1 MGPYGLPGDPGPQG
15 EPGRPGRDGSKGE
28 PGDDGRPGL
37 VGPPGPEG
45 PAGKAG
51 IDGVR
56 GLPGPVGEP
65 GLPGQP
71 GAIGEPGPIGP
82 EGLKGS
88 KGNPGQKGEK
98 GHFGILGI
106 MGDRGPAGE
115 KGQRGPLGV
124 PGPPGH
130 QGDPGRSGPQGMI
143 GPKGATGPTGPK
155 GQPGKAGPPGPP
167 GPPGDPVPVLPQQ
180 AVKAGRKRRQAGAFD
195 PDYLDYN
202 ADFQPAHMGMDAD
215 GMDYPNGSELGE
227 IFAALESLK
236 QELQMMKEPMGTA
249 DNPARSCRDLWLCH
263 PDYQDGTYYI
273 DPNGGCAKDAI
284 EVYCNMKEKGSTC
297 VNPSQNSAKQNRW
310 IKETPGSWFSE
321 YSKGFQIDYNV
332 TDPQFKFLR
341 LLSSRATQQFVYE
354 CSSSVGWFDDVSGNY
369 DKSVHLKAHN
379 DDIIGYSPDETR
391 FEVEDSCHSGDK
403 NGRVTIKFD
412 TREVDILPIKD
423 FRAFDFGDKQKRF
436 GFSITEVCFH
446 G

>member
-1 MGPYGLPGDPGPQG
+1 MMGPYGRRGPPGP
-15 EPGRPGRDGSKGE
+15 PGAIGREGMKGAKGE
-28 PGDDGRPGL
+28 SGDAGPPGL

-106 MGDRGPAGE
+106 MGDPGPA
-115 KGQRGPLGV
+115 
-124 PGPPGH
+124 
-130 QGDPGRSGPQGMI
+130 
-143 GPKGATGPTGPK
+143 GPK

-202 ADFQPAHMGMDAD
+202 ADFQPAYMGMDAD

-297 VNPSQNSAKQNRW
+297 VNPTQNSAKQNRW

-391 FEVEDSCHSGDK
+391 FEVEDTCHSGDK

-423 FRAFDFGDKQKRF
+423 FRAFDFGDKQKRH